1 MQPPRI
7 LVVPGSNRS
16 GSHNARLAGAIVKA
30 LTRLD
35 CEITRI
41 TLRDYEL
48 PLFDAGLERDNGQP
62 QNARKLARL
71 FHEHDAVMLVS
82 PEYNASLPPL
92 TKNTI
97 DWISRISKDGGKP
110 LKPFSGKLAALCSS
124 SSGNFAGIR
133 GLYHLR
139 AVAMNVGL
147 TVISE
152 QCTVPRAGEAFNA
165 DGSLR
170 DERTAAAMERCCTVL
185 VETSRALARTDLD
198 R

>member
-97 DWISRISKDGGKP
+97 DWISRVKSDDIGTLVPYRGKVFAVSSASPGVYGGMRC
-110 LKPFSGKLAALCSS
+110 L
-124 SSGNFAGIR
+124 I
-133 GLYHLR
+133 HLR
-139 AVAMNVGL
+139 AVLSTLGAL
-147 TVISE
+147 VIPE
-152 QCTVPRAGEAFNA
+152 QLALSRAGEAFDRLEA
-165 DGSLR
+165 LKDGQMV
-170 DERTAAAMERCCTVL
+170 ERMETMCASL
-185 VETSRALARTDLD
+185 VETARLLSP
-198 R
+198 RRENE